1 MAEVKKFEVKRPT
14 RLVSVCLNGD
24 LTAQFETVKEKLTE
38 ALRAAKADQR
48 LNGSPVR
55 ALEAEHAEL
64 YAAQQEQT
72 IVFKLRGLPRHKW
85 EELKTDHPAR
95 DGNDLDEQYGFNTST
110 LFEAVMQT
118 EGTIDEVTQLDE
130 PVEFTA
136 GDWSDIAPELTD
148 GQWGD
153 FAQALVELNAGR
165 QLVPFSSAGYKKI
178 QASVA
183 KSK

>member
-1 MAEVKKFEVKRPT
+1 MAEKKFEVKRPT

-24 LTAQFETVKEKLTE
+24 LTAEFETVKDKLTE

-55 ALEAEHAEL
+55 ALEERHADL

-85 EELKTDHPAR
+85 DELKTAHPAR
-95 DGNDLDEQYGFNTST
+95 NGHEVDEQYGFNTST
-110 LFEAVMQT
+110 LFESVMLA

-136 GDWSDIAPELTD
+136 EDWAEIASELTD

-178 QASVA
+178 QASAA